1 MKQKQPL
8 VSIITVVRN
17 AEETIF
23 RTINS
28 ALIQKNVDFE
38 VLVWDGLS
46 TDGTVEKLETLKGQ
60 IQFHSGKDSGVYDA
74 MNRSL
79 KLAKGKWILFLN
91 ADDYFLNDD
100 SLEKLVNLAIQG
112 KHDYVCGFASMF
124 FGLKVWRPKT
134 LTDFDFFVGNPSN
147 HQAYLCKK
155 SAYLELGGF
164 DLRYKYAADVDFMF
178 RVIKAG
184 YRGGVV
190 SEPIV
195 HYSLGGLSTKNVSR
209 GVNELEEI
217 MAKFLHSDIQFAREC
232 RFVFHEGKI
241 PSKAFIDRLMSAKWT
256 LSQLSQLALFFGTNY
271 CLEETPFFVR
281 IKNLINKI
289 VRTIIKNLVFQIL
302 KILPNRVL

>member
-1 MKQKQPL
+1 MKQNQPL

-17 AEETIF
+17 AEETIL

-46 TDGTVEKLETLKGQ
+46 TDRTVEKIKNLENE
-60 IQFHSGKDSGVYDA
+60 IRFFSGKDSGVYDA

-91 ADDYFLNDD
+91 ADDYFLNDHA
-100 SLEKLVNLAIQG
+100 LEKLVNLARQG
-112 KHDYVCGFASMF
+112 NYDYVCGFASMF

-155 SAYLELGGF
+155 SAYLRLGGF
-164 DLRYKYAADVDFMF
+164 DLKYKYSADVDFMF
-178 RVIKAG
+178 RVIKSG
-184 YRGGVV
+184 YRGGVI

-209 GVNELEEI
+209 GVSELEKI
-217 MAKFLHSDIQFAREC
+217 MAKFLNSDIEFAREC

-241 PSKAFIDRLMSAKWT
+241 PSKFFMDRLISFRWT
-256 LSQLSQLALFFGTNY
+256 ESQLLQLVLYFGTKHSW
-271 CLEETPFFVR
+271 EETSHFFKLRHLTRNLVR
-281 IKNLINKI
+281 SILRK
-289 VRTIIKNLVFQIL
+289 TVFQIL